1 VVQAEGGQFY
11 YNHDSSWDE
20 SETCPLPREA
30 MPVEE
35 EECALL
41 ACGEVV
47 ATYIVYIRG

>member
-1 VVQAEGGQFY
+1 
-11 YNHDSSWDE
+11 
-20 SETCPLPREA
+20 

-47 ATYIVYIRG
+47 ATYIVYIRGW